1 MSFAVD
7 HVVFLKLPKRTF
19 GCGAFRNAIVSSN
32 ATENSLAEHLDRHTN
47 ASAVGEFFGFSVGRN
62 KKIFVISQMI
72 RLSVGKNITNEILPE
87 LCSFR
92 FQLE

>member
-7 HVVFLKLPKRTF
+7 HVVFLKLPERTF

-62 KKIFVISQMI
+62 TKICYQSNDSLISGKK
-72 RLSVGKNITNEILPE
+72 T
-87 LCSFR
+87 
-92 FQLE
+92 